1 MKNLGFMQ
9 GRLVPDERNKI
20 QSFPWQNWK
29 KEFQLAKK
37 LKLNI
42 MEWTIDYENS
52 QKIQLITMR
61 KKNNQE
67 IV

>member
-52 QKIQLITMR
+52 QKNPI
-61 KKNNQE
+61 NNNE
-67 IV
+67 EEK